1 MSGRTSEASRA
12 SFSITKTA
20 RRHTPFVL
28 AVIVWLAALVAAHWD
43 AVSRLDNLY
52 LDWNLRSLATR
63 LPADPGIVIIDID
76 EPTLEAMVPEYG
88 RYPWTRAVYG
98 QLIEG
103 LARQQPAAIVFDI
116 LFIDPQKEHMADDL
130 YFVRTASALPN
141 VYFPMVRLSAPP
153 QAERENGFLLKNLK
167 TATAGPGAD
176 SEARAALLLPLQGLT
191 ETGRL
196 GTINV
201 FADSDGVV
209 RRYPMRLN
217 TYGWRIPSLP
227 ARVAR
232 DLGHA
237 VPEIESFMLTWHGPP
252 RSYRTVSFYDVFTD
266 LERKEP
272 QRPADEFRGKI
283 VLIGTTASG
292 LHDLKLT
299 PMGANYS
306 GTEVLA
312 TTLDNLKNGER
323 RRVAP
328 AWVVPATAAF
338 LLLALAIAFARGVGV
353 LVIGLA
359 WLFASVVLA
368 FAAWATLVQA
378 RLHVP
383 VVVPLLFGG
392 WFYYLLA
399 ALRAWHLEREN
410 RRRVTSLFSRFL
422 DPRVVV
428 GLMEQG
434 ETDASLSGQKR
445 EVTVL
450 FSDIQGF
457 TTLSEQ
463 KSAPEIVDL
472 LNRYFSLQ
480 VEVIFRHQGTLDK
493 YIGDAIMAFWGAP
506 TDQPDHTRRALEC
519 AHEMEQTLL
528 RFRKELGPDGENF
541 NIGIGIHTG
550 EAVVGFIGS
559 PVHRQD
565 YTVIGDTVNT
575 ASRIEGATRGRSRIL
590 VSAVVRDACRAQC
603 TFIDHGC
610 VTLKG
615 KESKVHLY
623 EPTWE
628 TS

>member
-1 MSGRTSEASRA
+1 MIA
-12 SFSITKTA
+12 KTA
-20 RRHTPFVL
+20 RSRTPFVL
-28 AVIVWLAALVAAHWD
+28 AAIVWLAALAAAHWD

-52 LDWNLRSLATR
+52 LDWNLRSLAAR
-63 LPADPGIVIIDID
+63 LPADPGIVMIDID

-98 QLIEG
+98 QLLEG

-116 LFIDPQKEHMADDL
+116 LFIDPQKEHLADDL

-153 QAERENGFLLKNLK
+153 QAERENGFLLKQLK
-167 TATAGPGAD
+167 NATAGPGAD
-176 SEARAALLLPLQGLT
+176 AEARAALLLPLPGLT

-201 FADSDGVV
+201 FADADGVV
-209 RRYPMRLN
+209 RRYPMQLDAHS
-217 TYGWRIPSLP
+217 WRISSLP

-232 DLGHA
+232 DLGYA
-237 VPEIESFMLTWHGPP
+237 VPASESLMITWHGPP

-266 LERKEP
+266 LERKQP

-283 VLIGTTASG
+283 VIVGTTASG
-292 LHDLKLT
+292 LHDLMLT
-299 PMGANYS
+299 PMGANYP

-323 RRVAP
+323 LRVSP
-328 AWVVPATAAF
+328 AWTMPAVSALVLLVLAMGFTRGVSPLPLGIG
-338 LLLALAIAFARGVGV
+338 LLLFSVALAAGGWAAMAFGRT
-353 LVIGLA
+353 VI
-359 WLFASVVLA
+359 
-368 FAAWATLVQA
+368 
-378 RLHVP
+378 P
-383 VVVPLLFGG
+383 VVSPLLFA
-392 WFYYLLA
+392 WLYFLPA
-399 ALRAWHLEREN
+399 AIRAYWLER
-410 RRRVTSLFSRFL
+410 RDRQRVTQLFSRFL
-422 DPRVVV
+422 DPRVVK
-428 GLMEQG
+428 GLVEKG

-445 EVTVL
+445 DITVL

-457 TTLSEQ
+457 TTLSER
-463 KSAPEIVDL
+463 KSAQEIVEL

-506 TDQPDHTRRALEC
+506 TDQPDHARRALEC
-519 AHEMEQTLL
+519 AREMEQTLL
-528 RFRKELGPDGENF
+528 RFRKELGPDGEHF
-541 NIGIGIHTG
+541 DVGIGIHTG

-559 PVHRQD
+559 PEHRQD

-575 ASRIEGATRGRSRIL
+575 ASRIEGATRGRCRIL
-590 VSAVVRDACRAQC
+590 VSAAVRAACGTQC
-603 TFIDHGC
+603 TFTDHGL

-615 KESKVHLY
+615 KEGKVHLY